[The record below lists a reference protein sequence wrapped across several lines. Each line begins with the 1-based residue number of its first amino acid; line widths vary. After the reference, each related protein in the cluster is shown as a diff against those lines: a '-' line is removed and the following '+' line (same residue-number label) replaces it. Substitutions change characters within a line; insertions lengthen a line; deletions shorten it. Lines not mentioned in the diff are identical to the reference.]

1 MANRSKILKK
11 ETKNDFE
18 KRICE
23 NMGNGFE
30 WLSANWSILK
40 IAKGLEEDGELID
53 PDYQRKIVWDSSRKK
68 ALVET
73 ILQHGGNKIPT
84 ITLRQLN
91 NGKYEIVDGK
101 QRLIGSIKPFV
112 EGKTRLNGVYT
123 PELRTFNINDIEKEY
138 PKIYSA
144 FMNTTIPV
152 QIAQNMTDE
161 EAKTYFIQINES
173 GVNMKIG
180 EKIHANQGT
189 PLIRVIEDIQKHKV
203 WNCVNYITRDNDY
216 AYISRMLLHIRDYGE
231 NKNVLK
237 YYTNPQLMKELQ
249 QYLEFNVPSSIVSE
263 LIEDLD
269 ILHTVIYKNKCKMS
283 IPDAFTVFLYVHNH
297 KKDLLH
303 VKFRQFI
310 KGLYDNM
317 PSNTGIYRLF
327 NAQKN
332 KLRANVKYYEWY
344 INTVD
349 ILFNKFMDGSDWNEL
364 ERLQV
369 KD

>member
-1 MANRSKILKK
+1 MANKSKILKK
-11 ETKNDFE
+11 ETKNEFE

-40 IAKGLEEDGELID
+40 IAQGLEEDGELID
-53 PDYQRKIVWDSSRKK
+53 PNYQRKIVWDVGRKK

-84 ITLRQLN
+84 ITLRQLE

-123 PELRTFNINDIEKEY
+123 PELRSYNIKDIEEEY

-189 PLIRVIEDIQKHKV
+189 PLIKVIEDIQKHKV
-203 WNCVNYITRDNDY
+203 WGCVNYISRDNDY
-216 AYISRMLLHIRDYGE
+216 AYISRMLLHIRDHGE
-231 NKNVLK
+231 NKNILK
-237 YYTNPQLMKELQ
+237 YYTNPQLMRELQ
-249 QYLEFNVPSSIVSE
+249 QYLESTVPPIIVQE

-269 ILHTVIYKNKCKMS
+269 ILHDVICKNKCNMS
-283 IPDAFTVFLYVHNH
+283 IPDVFSVFLYVHNH
-297 KKDLLH
+297 KKELLYT
-303 VKFRQFI
+303 KFGQFI

-327 NAQKN
+327 NIQKN
-332 KLRANVKYYEWY
+332 KCRATAKYYEWY
-344 INTVD
+344 LHTVD
-349 ILFNKFMDGSDWNEL
+349 ILFNKFMDGVGWNEL
-364 ERLQV
+364 QRLQV
-369 KD
+369 KI

>member
-1 MANRSKILKK
+1 MANKSKILKEDKK
-11 ETKNDFE
+11 EFE
-18 KRICE
+18 RRICE

-40 IAKGLEEDGELID
+40 IAKGLEDDGELID

-84 ITLRQLN
+84 ITLRQLD

-138 PKIYSA
+138 PQIYSA

-189 PLIRVIEDIQKHKV
+189 PLIKVIEDIQKHKV
-203 WNCVNYITRDNDY
+203 WDCVSYITRDNDY
-216 AYISRMLLHIRDYGE
+216 AYISRMLLYIRDYGE
-231 NKNVLK
+231 NSNVLK

-269 ILHTVIYKNKCKMS
+269 ILHTVICKNKCNIS
-283 IPDAFTVFLYVHNH
+283 IPDAFSVFLYVHSN
-297 KKDLLH
+297 KKHLLH
-303 VKFRQFI
+303 AKFGQFI

-327 NAQKN
+327 NMQKN
-332 KLRANVKYYEWY
+332 KCRATSKYYDWY
-344 INTVD
+344 VKTID
-349 ILFNKFMDGSDWNEL
+349 ILFNKFVDGADWNEL
-364 ERLQV
+364 QRLQV
-369 KD
+369 KI